1 MQKDYL
7 LDWYWL
13 SREGNMSS
21 EAILK
26 KLREAVLNYD
36 PDAAVAAAREVIKK
50 KEDPLE
56 AIEKA
61 LIPAIKKVGDKFE
74 KMEVFLLE
82 LMLAAE
88 AMKSSMALL
97 LPLIPKESKGTKGN
111 IVIGTVQGDV
121 HEIGKNVVANMLMA
135 AGFNVTDLG
144 VDVKTSL
151 FITEA
156 KKEEAAII
164 GASSLMS
171 STLASQKDLVD
182 FIKASGERKRFK
194 VMIGGGIT
202 SGEWAKEIG
211 ADGYGED
218 ALEAIKLANGFVKS
232 R

>member
-1 MQKDYL
+1 
-7 LDWYWL
+7 
-13 SREGNMSS
+13 MSS

-36 PDAAVAAAREVIKK
+36 PDAAAAAAKEVIEK

-61 LIPAIKKVGDKFE
+61 LIPAIKEVGDKFE
-74 KMEVFLLE
+74 RMEVFLLE
-82 LMLAAE
+82 LMLAAD
-88 AMKSSMALL
+88 AMRSSMALL
-97 LPLIPKESKGTKGN
+97 LPLIPKDSKGTKGN

-135 AGFNVTDLG
+135 DGFNVTDLG

-151 FITEA
+151 FMAEA
-156 KKEEAAII
+156 KKSDTYII

-171 STLASQKDLVD
+171 STMASQKDLLD
-182 FIKASGERKRFK
+182 FITASGERKRFK

-202 SGEWAKEIG
+202 SREWAEEIG
-211 ADGYGED
+211 ADGYGGD
-218 ALEAIKLANGFVKS
+218 ALEAIKLANSFVKS
-232 R
+232 G